1 MDCVVEQKA
10 GIFQR
15 AGGRD
20 GQEQVMPQPPA
31 HVGEQEDGG
40 DPGGDSPQRPKG
52 PAAVFKKGI
61 LGNYE
66 PKEPPK
72 SYKPGT
78 CIYIYN

>member
-1 MDCVVEQKA
+1 MD
-10 GIFQR
+10 IFGR

-31 HVGEQEDGG
+31 HVREQEDGG
-40 DPGGDSPQRPKG
+40 DPGGYSPQRPKG
-52 PAAVFKKGI
+52 PAAVFQKGI

-72 SYKPGT
+72 SYKPGNR
-78 CIYIYN
+78 I